1 MLLRYYQEGT
11 LDKEQLEAEYR
22 LFLKSGDKPNYYKT
36 DAEIKVMLPD
46 LKKGLLQA
54 KNIVVALRAKRN

>member
-1 MLLRYYQEGT
+1 MI
-11 LDKEQLEAEYR
+11 KNKLEAEYR

-54 KNIVVALRAKRN
+54 KKHCGIKRICRFLYGME

>member
-1 MLLRYYQEGT
+1 LQSSQNNITYYQEGT

-46 LKKGLLQA
+46 LKKGLLQY
-54 KNIVVALRAKRN
+54 IGPPCYL